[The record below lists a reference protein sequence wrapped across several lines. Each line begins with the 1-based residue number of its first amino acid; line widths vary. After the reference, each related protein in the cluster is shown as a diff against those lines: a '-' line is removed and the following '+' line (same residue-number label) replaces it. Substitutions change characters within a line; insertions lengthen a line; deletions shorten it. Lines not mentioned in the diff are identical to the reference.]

1 MNVIKTGLLVAIVQ
15 VLLICS
21 IGAKFLFDRY
31 QYPSVWVATLPYDP
45 DLPIRGRYVR
55 LSAVVDLD
63 APVAW
68 TRSDAMQRMRLTVR
82 GNALVAIPDDKGHQ
96 FVRRGTCGA
105 EPCWVLT
112 EPLAYFIPEH
122 AIDPSRRK
130 TGEKL
135 WVEVTIPPNGPPR
148 PIRLGVQQDGKLSPL
163 DL

>member
-1 MNVIKTGLLVAIVQ
+1 MNAIKTGLLVAIVQ
-15 VLLICS
+15 VLMVGS

-45 DLPIRGRYVR
+45 DLPIRGRYIR
-55 LSAVVDLD
+55 LSAVVQFEPSLEP
-63 APVAW
+63 ATA
-68 TRSDAMQRMRLTVR
+68 RGMQGVRLTVR
-82 GNALVAIPDDKGHQ
+82 NGALMATPDSKAHQ
-96 FVRRGTCGA
+96 FVRLGTCGA
-105 EPCWVLT
+105 EQCWVLS
-112 EPLAYFIPEH
+112 EPLAYFIAEH

-130 TGEKL
+130 AGEKL